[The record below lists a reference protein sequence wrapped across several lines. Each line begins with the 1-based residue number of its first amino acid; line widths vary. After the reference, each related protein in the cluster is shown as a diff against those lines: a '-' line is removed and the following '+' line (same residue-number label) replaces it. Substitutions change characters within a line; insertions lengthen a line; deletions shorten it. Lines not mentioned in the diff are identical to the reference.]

1 MIYLPARTER
11 FKQDYASIIRKNRGF
26 QSRVDNKLLQILE
39 NPEAHKP
46 LKKPL
51 HGYKRAH
58 IGPYVVTF
66 RIKEEFVIFTRLA
79 HHDEIYG
86 LIHD

>member
-1 MIYLPARTER
+1 MSFTPARTDR
-11 FKQDYASIIRKNRGF
+11 FKQDYVSVIRKNRGF
-26 QSRVDNKLLQILE
+26 QAQVDNKLVQILD
-39 NPEAHKP
+39 NPEAYKP

-66 RIKEEFVIFTRLA
+66 RIKDEVVIFTRLA
-79 HHDEIYG
+79 HHDEIYW